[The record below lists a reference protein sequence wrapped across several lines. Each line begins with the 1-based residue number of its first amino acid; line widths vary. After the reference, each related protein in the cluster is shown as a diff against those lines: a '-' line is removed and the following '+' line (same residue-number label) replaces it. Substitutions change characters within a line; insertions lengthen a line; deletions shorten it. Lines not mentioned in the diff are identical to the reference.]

1 MFRNWM
7 NSLGVRPHVNY
18 LYSDLCNGLVIFQL
32 MDYIRPGIVDWEK
45 RVIRQEKMSGMMSK
59 RFQEILSNCNY
70 AVELAR
76 YLNLVFVGIAGSDIH
91 MLVDTSALL
100 CHKVTAQGT
109 HSPLLGAFPA
119 FRRGLHGKDLL
130 WAKMFPPIHSFCAC
144 QTIMVSLCESRTSS
158 STLFS
163 DIFY

>member
-1 MFRNWM
+1 M

-76 YLNLVFVGIAGSDIH
+76 KLNLVIVGIAGSDIH
-91 MLVDTSALL
+91 MLLRQL
-100 CHKVTAQGT
+100 CYAIKLQLKA
-109 HSPLLGAFPA
+109 PKAP
-119 FRRGLHGKDLL
+119 
-130 WAKMFPPIHSFCAC
+130 C
-144 QTIMVSLCESRTSS
+144 
-158 STLFS
+158 
-163 DIFY
+163 

>member
-18 LYSDLCNGLVIFQL
+18 LYSDLCSGLVIFQL

-45 RVIRQEKMSGMMSK
+45 RVVRQEKMSAMRSK

-76 YLNLVFVGIAGSDIH
+76 RLNLVIVGIAGAVYCIVKYFEIFFTCYIIYFIFEVLISR
-91 MLVDTSALL
+91 
-100 CHKVTAQGT
+100 KVTQ
-109 HSPLLGAFPA
+109 P
-119 FRRGLHGKDLL
+119 
-130 WAKMFPPIHSFCAC
+130 
-144 QTIMVSLCESRTSS
+144 
-158 STLFS
+158 
-163 DIFY
+163 

>member
-76 YLNLVFVGIAGSDIH
+76 KLNLVIVGIAGSVH
-91 MLVDTSALL
+91 SHWSSFSRYCALIGRYSD
-100 CHKVTAQGT
+100 VVST
-109 HSPLLGAFPA
+109 
-119 FRRGLHGKDLL
+119 
-130 WAKMFPPIHSFCAC
+130 KMFPSINSFCAF